1 MEVKD
6 LTKEEQLFFHERY
19 MVYMKDEYEE
29 DFKGNQD
36 SRTWKVWAYDKA
48 FDDAL
53 CMDAVREALK
63 ENE

>member
-19 MVYMKDEYEE
+19 MEYMKDEYEK

-36 SRTWKVWAYDKA
+36 TRTWKVWAHDKA

-53 CMDAVREALK
+53 CMDEVKEALK
-63 ENE
+63 ENV